1 MSEGHVIIP
10 RFNFFFSLFHQLLN
24 FYEKVKDNLGTAQRS
39 FKQAIEKTQANVYWM
54 KHHYPKLE
62 SWLKHNAMSR

>member
-1 MSEGHVIIP
+1 M
-10 RFNFFFSLFHQLLN
+10 NFFFSLFHQLLN

-39 FKQAIEKTQANVYWM
+39 FKQAIEKTQTNVYWM

-62 SWLKHNAMSR
+62 SWLKDNAMSR